1 VAFNLLLIKEI
12 ITMKAGIKV
21 PMYSNEFLYVFPIV
35 WTTFVLIYLEIML
48 AGMKA
53 LAYRDEKR

>member
-1 VAFNLLLIKEI
+1 
-12 ITMKAGIKV
+12 MKAGIKV